1 MLMRCRREQPSATS
15 ASSPSETCSRALD
28 AGDLCVCASE
38 YGSGSWQ
45 HAAGFLGR
53 RGYRFGGVAAGAAEN
68 ALQVDKPG
76 RLDASRCFRTVSFA
90 FSAASITA
98 LLHLSSR

>member
-1 MLMRCRREQPSATS
+1 MSRPTSSATNARSLGAPAARPRTPLSVTEEQLETLMRCRREQPSATS
-15 ASSPSETCSRALD
+15 ASSSSETCSRALD

-38 YGSGSWQ
+38 YAFGSWQ

-68 ALQVDKPG
+68 A
-76 RLDASRCFRTVSFA
+76 AS
-90 FSAASITA
+90 
-98 LLHLSSR
+98 